1 MKAPQWL
8 RALEIPDACI
18 SQASSAREGRRRFV
32 IHLREGDQIW
42 RVKMDGC
49 WLTSSSEKKV
59 DYLFWGSSALGRKVI
74 ILVELKGKHFGKALE
89 QIESTLQRT
98 CKRADGRGIH
108 TGAHQESPGHD
119 LHQEGVQAY
128 VVLSKGKGVRKRLRE
143 RERIRQRYG
152 IRVYPKSQRFDINN
166 IDALP

>member
-18 SQASSAREGRRRFV
+18 SQASSAGEGRRRFV
-32 IHLREGDQIW
+32 IHLGEGDQIW

-49 WLTSSSEKKV
+49 WLTSSDEKKV
-59 DYLFWGSSALGRKVI
+59 DYLFWGSSASGRKVI
-74 ILVELKGKHFGKALE
+74 LLVELKGKHFGRALE
-89 QIESTLQRT
+89 QVKSTLQRI

-108 TGAHQESPGHD
+108 TGAHQESPGHN
-119 LHQEGVQAY
+119 LSEGVLAY
-128 VVLSKGKGVRKRLRE
+128 VVLSKGKGVPQRQRE
-143 RERIRQRYG
+143 RERIRQCYG
-152 IRVYPKSQRFDINN
+152 VRVYPKSQRFDVNG

>member
-8 RALEIPDACI
+8 RALEIPDVCI

-74 ILVELKGKHFGKALE
+74 LLVELKGKHFGKALE
-89 QIESTLQRT
+89 QIESTLQRI

-108 TGAHQESPGHD
+108 TGAHQESPGHG
-119 LHQEGVQAY
+119 LHKQGVQAY
-128 VVLSKGKGVRKRLRE
+128 VVLSKGKGVPQRRLE
-143 RERIRQRYG
+143 RERIRKRYG
-152 IRVYPKSQRFDINN
+152 VLVHPKSQRLEVNGL
-166 IDALP
+166 DALP